1 MSHTGFFVCHQ
12 VVKIRQKTA
21 GSSLNTFMYLNP
33 YIIKNKS
40 ISVIDMVCPNQ
51 WYEELFQGCIQEFG
65 FWVDEVK
72 WNRLLG
78 KRGK

>member
-40 ISVIDMVCPNQ
+40 ISVIDMVCPN
-51 WYEELFQGCIQEFG
+51 LKSRFNNDMKSFFKDVFKSLGFG
-65 FWVDEVK
+65 LMK
-72 WNRLLG
+72 
-78 KRGK
+78 